1 MYKNIFIVVLTRSE
15 TMNGEN
21 FDMCRHK
28 ISYVLV
34 EQEVSKSQIV
44 FFHSTMQLF
53 HRGNNMHT
61 MYGRGI
67 KAFTDVAHQIP
78 LKNDQMDHVEPK
90 GYTI

>member
-1 MYKNIFIVVLTRSE
+1 MSQNIFINVLMRSDK
-15 TMNGEN
+15 MNREN
-21 FDMCRHK
+21 YDMCRHK

-61 MYGRGI
+61 MYGREN

-90 GYTI
+90 GQTI